1 MIRCNPLALGF
12 CAPGQPLVAQLA
24 VFTCGRWAGNA
35 SRQWAPYNEHLVR
48 TAGLANLLAAAYALA
63 AQPAAAPAADCRQQE
78 AAAASQNGQQQ
89 AAAAAGRWRH
99 STETQ
104 EALVSLLGFI
114 DRTAHMAAASIA
126 DKPDVRLSAAPF
138 NGAAVGL
145 WVALAAAC
153 QRKGGLAPHLAGEVV
168 GLAGRAAAQAA
179 KGVFDVGI
187 VASLHAARP
196 AVAAAAASAAAAT
209 PAAAAA
215 AASTSATSPA
225 IDGSHADAALGSLAE
240 ALTAAATLSHRSM
253 PGTPPA
259 MLGQPAGSA
268 EPGVRLPHLEVL
280 LSAAQLACAAAPL
293 LRIVTS
299 AAAID
304 AWSGGVGRALAA
316 VGAWLGEAEGA
327 AAAPLQ
333 QPGLLF
339 GAQSGTLRDQLLA
352 TADALAAAA
361 ADAVKRRIALGEG
374 GDSLAALEALAA
386 AWLYGSLPW
395 SLK

>member
-1 MIRCNPLALGF
+1 MMRCNLSF
-12 CAPGQPLVAQLA
+12 CAPGQPRVAQLA
-24 VFTCGRWAGNA
+24 IFICGRWAGNA
-35 SRQWAPYNEHLVR
+35 SRRWAPYNEHLVR
-48 TAGLANLLAAAYALA
+48 TAGLANLLAAAFALA
-63 AQPAAAPAADCRQQE
+63 AQPAAAPAADGRQQE

-89 AAAAAGRWRH
+89 AAAAGRWRH
-99 STETQ
+99 STESQ

-114 DRTAHMAAASIA
+114 DRTAHMAASSIA

-196 AVAAAAASAAAAT
+196 AVVAAAASAASAT

-215 AASTSATSPA
+215 AASTSAASPA
-225 IDGSHADAALGSLAE
+225 FDGSQADAALGSLAE

-259 MLGQPAGSA
+259 MPGQPAGSG
-268 EPGVRLPHLEVL
+268 EPGVRLPHLAVL

-293 LRIVTS
+293 LRTVTS

-316 VGAWLGEAEGA
+316 IGAWLGEAEGA

-333 QPGLLF
+333 QPGALS
-339 GAQSGTLRDQLLA
+339 GAQSGTLRDQLPA
-352 TADALAAAA
+352 IADALAAAA

-395 SLK
+395 SLR